1 MKPRIKR
8 STDWWLNETSA
19 IRATVRWIDID
30 ADVKLNGTKI
40 GEVEID
46 PFAVQA
52 AYVFKF

>member
-1 MKPRIKR
+1 MQAGA
-8 STDWWLNETSA
+8 DWWLNDTSA

-30 ADVKLNGTKI
+30 ADVKLNGEKI